1 MDKLIDHIISLPDRE
16 EELSTDQLDQMRT
29 LLASDPELHAA
40 YRHWLRLQESA
51 RQNLDERI
59 GDPHVF
65 ILSALHNGGYADHLT
80 SAERARAEEA
90 ADRFESA
97 VNAART
103 LKLMAQDIADSA
115 DMFSEMWDSNVGAG
129 AADDL
134 LAGRRASRAPRRR
147 SPSSAARWGVR
158 AALALSFAAFV
169 FVLVQLVQRDSGM
182 TTVATAEGETR
193 VVELAPGSQVRLLGS
208 SKLSYVDPQSA
219 SLFIRQASL
228 EGKGYFEIAR
238 EERGFIVKTPNARV
252 TVLGTT
258 FGVDSDGRI
267 TEVVL
272 TDGRLTL
279 SSADNLNAFVLLEP
293 GQMSRVAAN
302 GSPIQPI
309 DVDVSERLA
318 WTGLFVFH
326 STPLREITE
335 RLSGHFDVPITVDDS
350 LAGAQV
356 TGTFEQNQALGDIL
370 DVIGSAVGATVRAAP
385 TGGYIITHP

>member
-1 MDKLIDHIISLPDRE
+1 MDKLIDHIISLSDRE
-16 EELSTDQLDQMRT
+16 EELSTDQVDQMRT

-40 YRHWLRLQESA
+40 YRHWLRLQKTA
-51 RQNLDERI
+51 RQNLDDRI

-65 ILSALHNGGYADHLT
+65 ILSALHNGGHTDHLT
-80 SAERARAEEA
+80 SAERARAEDA
-90 ADRFESA
+90 ADQFESA
-97 VNAART
+97 VNAARS
-103 LKLMAQDIADSA
+103 LKLVAEDIADSA
-115 DMFSEMWDSNVGAG
+115 DVFSEMWDAKVGAG

-134 LAGRRASRAPRRR
+134 SPERRIARAPRRR
-147 SPSSAARWGVR
+147 TPSSAARWGVR
-158 AALALSFAAFV
+158 AALALSLAAFV

-182 TTVATAEGETR
+182 ITVATAEGETR
-193 VVELAPGSQVRLLGS
+193 VVELTPGSQVRLLGS
-208 SKLSYVDPQSA
+208 SRLSYVDPKSA

-258 FGVDSDGRI
+258 FGVDANGHV

-279 SSADNLNAFVLLEP
+279 SSADNLTAFVLLEP
-293 GQMSRVAAN
+293 GQMSRVAAD

-309 DVDVSERLA
+309 EVNVSERLA

-326 STPLREITE
+326 STPLGEITE

-350 LAGAQV
+350 LAGEQV

-385 TGGYIITHP
+385 TDGYIITHP